1 MGFRC
6 VWTAVLLLA
15 VMLLGACG
23 DGGAPDAPRKV
34 NEQRR
39 AALEDIIADNPDDIA
54 RRVELARVAIRLGD
68 GVGAE
73 AAVKG
78 ALGAGANDAA
88 LRPLLARAYAMQG
101 EGARALQTLD
111 DGPIIPE
118 MIGEAAWVAGDV
130 HLGNG
135 DLDAAREAYD
145 RAVHELPRNSALWV
159 DVARFRDVNADTL
172 GARDAVEYAIELD
185 KTNSTALAFKANL
198 VRTEDGLK
206 ASLAW
211 YEDALAADPD
221 NEDALIE
228 QAATLGDLGRYR
240 DMLTALRHAA
250 TIVPRDPRLFYL
262 QAVLAARAD
271 NYRLARSLLQRT
283 RGELDV
289 QPSFMLLSAI
299 VELELGGEAV
309 AATWADRLLAEQPQ
323 NFTARRILA
332 AAEWAD
338 GDAGAALAALLP
350 LVQRPDADS
359 WSLLLAS
366 RVAAEL
372 GRRIESAGY
381 LGRAAALA
389 PGEAVPFAADND
401 YGLLTMAADAA
412 PLNPAYAIP
421 AISADLSSGNSARA
435 IARATRLRDANRG
448 VADAHILLGDAALA
462 GGRTGLAVQAYRAAR
477 DLDASE
483 RTTLRLANALFRAG
497 DAAGSGAAILAL
509 QRSQPSSIAADRL
522 SGHLA
527 MDIEHWDQA
536 IAHFER
542 VRRRIGN
549 RDAVVLRELARAWAA
564 KGDDARALPLID
576 RAYRLQPLNAGI
588 MEFYANL
595 LERHGK
601 SQVAADLRDKA
612 AQIGR

>member
-1 MGFRC
+1 MDLGRF
-6 VWTAVLLLA
+6 WTKALLLA
-15 VMLLGACG
+15 ALLLGACG
-23 DGGAPDAPRKV
+23 DGASSAPRKAL
-34 NEQRR
+34 EERR
-39 AALEDIIADNPDDIA
+39 AALENAIASDPKVIVE
-54 RRVELARVAIRLGD
+54 RVELARVAIKLGD

-78 ALGAGANDAA
+78 ALGAGAKDAA
-88 LRPLLARAYAMQG
+88 LRPLLARAYAMQD
-101 EGARALQTLD
+101 EGSRALQTLD

-135 DLDAAREAYD
+135 DLAAAREAYD
-145 RAVHELPRNSALWV
+145 RAVHELPRSSALWV
-159 DVARFRDVNADTL
+159 DVARFRDANADTL
-172 GARDAVEYAIELD
+172 GARDAVDYAIELD
-185 KTNSTALAFKANL
+185 KANSAALAFKANL

-211 YEDALAADPD
+211 YEDALAADPG

-240 DMLTALRHAA
+240 DMLTSLRRAA

-283 RGELDV
+283 RGELDA

-309 AATWADRLLAEQPQ
+309 AATWADRLLAEQPE

-332 AAEWAD
+332 AAEWSD
-338 GDAGAALAALLP
+338 GDADAALAALLP

-372 GRRIESAGY
+372 GRRIESADY

-401 YGLLTMAADAA
+401 YGLLTLAADAE
-412 PLNPAYAIP
+412 PLNPASAIP
-421 AISADLSSGNSARA
+421 AISADLTSGNGARA

-462 GGRTGLAVQAYRAAR
+462 AGRTELAVQAYRAAH

-527 MDIEHWDQA
+527 MDLEHWDQA

-576 RAYRLQPLNAGI
+576 RAYRLQPLNAAI
-588 MEFYANL
+588 MEFYADL
-595 LERHGK
+595 LERRGK
-601 SQVAADLRDKA
+601 SQAAADLRDKA

>member
-1 MGFRC
+1 MDLGRF
-6 VWTAVLLLA
+6 WTIALLLA
-15 VMLLGACG
+15 ALLLGACG
-23 DGGAPDAPRKV
+23 DGASSGPRKV
-34 NEQRR
+34 LEARR
-39 AALEDIIADNPDDIA
+39 AALQNAIAGDPKTIVP
-54 RRVELARVAIRLGD
+54 RVELARVAIRLGD
-68 GVGAE
+68 GVEAE

-78 ALGAGANDAA
+78 ALDAGANDAA

-101 EGARALQTLD
+101 EGNRALQTLG

-135 DLDAAREAYD
+135 DLGAAREAYD
-145 RAVHELPRNSALWV
+145 RAVRELPRSSALWV
-159 DVARFRDVNADTL
+159 DVARFRDANADVL
-172 GARDAVEYAIELD
+172 GARDAVDYAIELD
-185 KTNSTALAFKANL
+185 KANGAALAFKANL
-198 VRTEDGLK
+198 VRTEEGLN
-206 ASLAW
+206 ASLDW
-211 YEDALAADPD
+211 YEAALAADPD

-240 DMLTALRHAA
+240 DMLIALRHAA
-250 TIVPRDPRLFYL
+250 TIGPRDPRLFYL

-271 NYRLARSLLQRT
+271 NFPLARSLLQRT
-283 RGELDV
+283 RGELDE

-309 AATWADRLLAEQPQ
+309 AATWADRLLAEQPE

-338 GDAGAALAALLP
+338 GDADAALDALLP

-359 WSLLLAS
+359 WSLLLAARTAS
-366 RVAAEL
+366 EL
-372 GRRIESAGY
+372 GRRGESVDY
-381 LGRAAALA
+381 LGRAAALS
-389 PGEAVPFAADND
+389 PGDAVPFAADDD
-401 YGLLTMAADAA
+401 YGLLTMAADAE

-448 VADAHILLGDAALA
+448 VADAHILLGDAAQA
-462 GGRTGLAVQAYRAAR
+462 GGRTDLAVQAYRAAR

-497 DAAGSGAAILAL
+497 DTAGSGATILAL

-527 MDIEHWDQA
+527 MDIRHWDQA
-536 IAHFER
+536 ITHFER
-542 VRRRIGN
+542 VRRRIGD
-549 RDAVVLRELARAWAA
+549 RDVVVLRELARAWAA
-564 KGDDARALPLID
+564 KGDDDRALPLID

-588 MEFYANL
+588 MGFYADL
-595 LERHGK
+595 LERRGSK
-601 SQVAADLRDKA
+601 QAAADLREKA

>member
-1 MGFRC
+1 MDLGR
-6 VWTAVLLLA
+6 VWTSVLLLA
-15 VMLLGACG
+15 ALLLGACG
-23 DGGAPDAPRKV
+23 DGASSAARKLL
-34 NEQRR
+34 EERR
-39 AALEDIIADNPDDIA
+39 AALQNSIASDPEVIA
-54 RRVELARVAIRLGD
+54 ERVELARVAIKLGD

-78 ALGAGANDAA
+78 ALAAGANAAA

-101 EGARALQTLD
+101 EGSRALQTLD

-130 HLGNG
+130 HLSNG
-135 DLDAAREAYD
+135 DLGAAREAYD
-145 RAVHELPRNSALWV
+145 RAVHELPRSSALWV
-159 DVARFRDVNADTL
+159 DVARFRDANADTL
-172 GARDAVEYAIELD
+172 GARDAVDYAIELD
-185 KTNSTALAFKANL
+185 KTNSAALAFKANL
-198 VRTEDGLK
+198 VRTKEGLS
-206 ASLAW
+206 ASLDW
-211 YEDALAADPD
+211 YEDALTADPD
-221 NEDALIE
+221 NADALIE

-240 DMLTALRHAA
+240 DMLASLRRAA

-271 NYRLARSLLQRT
+271 NFPLARSLLQRT
-283 RGELDV
+283 RGELDD

-309 AATWADRLLAEQPQ
+309 AASWADRLLVEQPE
-323 NFTARRILA
+323 NFTARRVLA

-338 GDAGAALAALLP
+338 GDPDAAIDALLP

-359 WSLLLAS
+359 WSLLFAA
-366 RVAAEL
+366 RAAAEL
-372 GRRIESAGY
+372 GRRVESADY
-381 LGRAAALA
+381 LARAAALA

-401 YGLLTMAADAA
+401 YGLLTMAADAE

-421 AISADLSSGNSARA
+421 AISADLARGASVQA

-462 GGRTGLAVQAYRAAR
+462 GGRTDLAVQAYRAAR
-477 DLDASE
+477 DLDAGE

-509 QRSQPSSIAADRL
+509 RDSQPSSIAADRL

-549 RDAVVLRELARAWAA
+549 RDAVILRELARAWAA
-564 KGDDARALPLID
+564 KGDDDRALPLID

-588 MEFYANL
+588 MLLYADL
-595 LERHGK
+595 LQRRGSK
-601 SQVAADLRDKA
+601 QAAADLRDKA
-612 AQIGR
+612 AQAGR